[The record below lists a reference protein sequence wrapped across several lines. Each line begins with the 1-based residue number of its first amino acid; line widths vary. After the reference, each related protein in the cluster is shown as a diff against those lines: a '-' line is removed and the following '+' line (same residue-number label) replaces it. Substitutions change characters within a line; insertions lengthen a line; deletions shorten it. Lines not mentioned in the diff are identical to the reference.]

1 MSLVTRVVVA
11 VVLVAVAFGGAL
23 LDNLVTQRDLVD
35 RLSRINDG
43 WVPVTRGLDGVSR
56 DVRTLAGITQSADPD
71 VLRQS
76 LRASLNTFS
85 TTDRVDAGLGHL
97 AERIEALRESPVS
110 PAERAFL
117 ANTAGLVADLQ
128 GEGRDLATLADELLE
143 ALETEAPDV
152 PSHRARLH
160 RALAA
165 LDKRIVDLA
174 EVVEAHTDGEVS
186 AVRDAESRI
195 VVRVASTTVIATA
208 LALLV
213 VALMARA
220 LRPIRRLTAAAARI
234 RDGEYPSEA
243 IDAGNDEVGVLARE
257 FTSMAEAIADR
268 DQRLREQNDAVE
280 RAYTELVSAQ
290 KARVD
295 AERLA
300 AVGEMSARIT
310 HEIRNPLSS
319 IGLNVEMLTD
329 ELDETSP
336 DLIAAREMLASIDR
350 EVSRLTTLTDDYLRG
365 ARESHVERAFA
376 LAPLVR
382 EVAEQVAPLIERDG
396 GKLVLELDKTV
407 HITGHDELLRQVLWN
422 LLGNAQQALE
432 GHDGEHRVRVRLE
445 ASSGTA
451 YLTVDDSG
459 PGLPDGDVDRLFE
472 AFVTTR
478 EHGTGLGL
486 NISRH
491 IAEGHGGTL
500 TAAETGPL
508 GGARFLLRLPTTEI
522 SPDAAGSAP
531 EATT

>member
-1 MSLVTRVVVA
+1 MSLLTRVVVA

-23 LDNLVTQRDLVD
+23 LDNLITQRDLVA

-43 WVPVTRGLDGVSR
+43 WVPVTRGLEGVGR
-56 DVRTLAGITQSADPD
+56 DLRTLAGVTRADDPD
-71 VLRQS
+71 VLTQS

-85 TTDRVDAGLGHL
+85 TTDRVEAGLGHL
-97 AERIEALRESPVS
+97 TERIEALQAEPVS
-110 PAERAFL
+110 AAERAFL
-117 ANTAGLVADLQ
+117 ANTAALIRDLQ
-128 GEGRDLATLADELLE
+128 TEGDELAVLADELLVG
-143 ALETEAPDV
+143 LETDASDV
-152 PSHRARLH
+152 PTRRARLN
-160 RALAA
+160 RALAS

-174 EVVEAHTDGEVS
+174 EVIEAHTDGEVS
-186 AVRDAESRI
+186 AVREAESGI

-220 LRPIRRLTAAAARI
+220 LRPVRRLTDAAARI
-234 RDGEYPSEA
+234 RDGEYPVET
-243 IDAGNDEVGVLARE
+243 IDAGNDEIGVLARE
-257 FTSMAEAIADR
+257 FTSMAAAIADR

-280 RAYTELVSAQ
+280 RAYTELVAAQ

-329 ELDETSP
+329 ELGDTTP
-336 DLIAAREMLASIDR
+336 DLSAAREMIASIDR

-365 ARESHVERAFA
+365 ARESHAERAFA

-382 EVAEQVAPLIERDG
+382 EVGEQVAPLIERG
-396 GKLVLELDKTV
+396 GGQLTFELDKSV
-407 HITGHDELLRQVLWN
+407 RVTGHEELLRQVLWN
-422 LLGNAQQALE
+422 LIGNAEQAL
-432 GHDGEHRVRVRLE
+432 DGCTGERRVRVRLE
-445 ASSGTA
+445 ASDGTA

-508 GGARFLLRLPTTEI
+508 GGARFVLRLPTTAV
-522 SPDAAGSAP
+522 SPDGDAP
-531 EATT
+531 EPVATT